1 MVSKESKHSL
11 AQCNIINQDKA
22 MTVRS
27 VLLNRDS
34 PDIESRLKRRRNR
47 TQQVRFKDQVDGT
60 DGDLQKIHSDVPPPK
75 SALKTQPAS
84 TSHVDAERRI
94 TPPIVYCSSA
104 ERVLPQP
111 SRRHWYQSR
120 PCSLTLPNPKKAS
133 MSTAIQTS
141 PSLQKAFPAFRFR
154 SKSVSD
160 FGEEELLVALANH
173 REKREAVGT
182 NDKHVSL
189 YNGETSN
196 SRTLNGGIPSATA
209 CFSDHNH
216 QPSPHQALK
225 ENKKQAR
232 RRQHHQWQQAPLC
245 SRIPEEAQ
253 CQRKAENGT
262 HHKERSPSELP
273 LNSPEFHPFYPT
285 NVPSED
291 CVQRDLVDSNDDG
304 HLSPQWIP
312 HERRGEAEPHVK
324 PSSEVKDCDAMSTC
338 SRDSKRKG
346 SHDSETP
353 STLTE
358 DSPSSCPCNSQQ
370 SVLPLVLGTV
380 QNCPEPLPSTQTSQD
395 AIPRDT
401 ALTHEA
407 QHNSART
414 LVMPNPQDHSSV
426 SDRPSLPHTSPVDE
440 SPSTPPRQA
449 ITTPHNS
456 PDLTISD
463 ATCQQE
469 LTQIPENI
477 SATPRQPHLFNV
489 KKELGLLGQREGGAL
504 STDSSNKPLSSTSEP
519 VQQQELSARSSPS
532 LHIDVGAPSFSSSSP
547 SHIEDPL
554 EEYYTVRTRDPT
566 PAHTEAASES
576 ADPAISLANPAGE
589 AGLTVDP
596 SQTLR
601 QVQDLLELVAAAK
614 GRVDLA
620 KEDRD
625 LLSQGR
631 QERAGCLSVNRDA
644 GPNQSRQYYKG
655 DVSAR
660 LQALEGVLETSQQTI
675 KVLLDVIQ
683 DLEKKEAQRDG
694 RHSYRTGQDIEN
706 CGTCRD
712 CACII
717 YSVEHDF
724 RQQEGRFLRVLSSLD
739 DDSPQIVPQP
749 SAPSQQEPS
758 PAPKQPPKLESK
770 RSKRKCFWFL

>member
-60 DGDLQKIHSDVPPPK
+60 DEDPQKIHSDVPPPK
-75 SALKTQPAS
+75 SALKTPSAS
-84 TSHVDAERRI
+84 TSHVDAERTI

-104 ERVLPQP
+104 GRVPPQP

-120 PCSLTLPNPKKAS
+120 PCSLTLPNPKKVS

-141 PSLQKAFPAFRFR
+141 PSLQKTFPAFRFR

-160 FGEEELLVALANH
+160 FGKEELVVALANH
-173 REKREAVGT
+173 REKREVART
-182 NDKHVSL
+182 NDKHVSS
-189 YNGETSN
+189 YNGETSD
-196 SRTLNGGIPSATA
+196 SRTLNGGIP
-209 CFSDHNH
+209 CFSEHIQ
-216 QPSPHQALK
+216 QPSPHQALT
-225 ENKKQAR
+225 ETKKHAR

-262 HHKERSPSELP
+262 HPKEHYPSELLP
-273 LNSPEFHPFYPT
+273 NSPEFHPFYPT

-291 CVQRDLVDSNDDG
+291 CVQMDLVDSNDDG
-304 HLSPQWIP
+304 NVSPQWIP
-312 HERRGEAEPHVK
+312 HERRVEAESRVK
-324 PSSEVKDCDAMSTC
+324 PSSEAKDCDAMSPC
-338 SRDSKRKG
+338 SRDSKRM
-346 SHDSETP
+346 DTRASETP
-353 STLTE
+353 STLTK
-358 DSPSSCPCNSQQ
+358 DSPSSRPCNSQQ
-370 SVLPLVLGTV
+370 SSLPLVLGTL
-380 QNCPEPLPSTQTSQD
+380 QNCTERLPTTQTSKD

-401 ALTHEA
+401 ALTHEPP
-407 QHNSART
+407 HNSART
-414 LVMPNPQDHSSV
+414 LGKPKPQDHSSV
-426 SDRPSLPHTSPVDE
+426 SDRPAVPCTSPVDE
-440 SPSTPPRQA
+440 SPSTPHTRQA
-449 ITTPHNS
+449 ITTPHNNS
-456 PDLTISD
+456 PDPAKSA

-469 LTQIPENI
+469 FTQIPENI
-477 SATPRQPHLFNV
+477 SATSQQPHIFNV
-489 KKELGLLGQREGGAL
+489 KKDLGPVGQREEGAL

-519 VQQQELSARSSPS
+519 GQQQELSARSSPS
-532 LHIDVGAPSFSSSSP
+532 LHTDAGAPSFSSSSR

-554 EEYYTVRTRDPT
+554 EEYYTVRTRDPP

-589 AGLTVDP
+589 AGVTVDP

-631 QERAGCLSVNRDA
+631 RERAGCLSVNKDA
-644 GPNQSRQYYKG
+644 GPNQGRQYYKG

-739 DDSPQIVPQP
+739 DDSPQIVPP
-749 SAPSQQEPS
+749 PPAPSQQEPS
-758 PAPKQPPKLESK
+758 PAPKQPPKMESK